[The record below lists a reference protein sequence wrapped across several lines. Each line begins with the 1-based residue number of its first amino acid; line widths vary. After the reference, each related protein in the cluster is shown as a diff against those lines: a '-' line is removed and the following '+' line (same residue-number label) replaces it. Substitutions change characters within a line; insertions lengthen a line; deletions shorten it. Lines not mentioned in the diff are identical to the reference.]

1 VNEHA
6 HALRKNLVTLPKA
19 GHGCPNLDQR
29 RASSAPA
36 EEDDDERGHGHHEG
50 SEQSAS
56 PQFHRLSSSAVSTL
70 FILATEQGKLLPRVS
85 L

>member
-1 VNEHA
+1 MNEHA
-6 HALRKNLVTLPKA
+6 HVLRKNLVTLPKA
-19 GHGCPNLDQR
+19 SHGCPNLDQR

-56 PQFHRLSSSAVSTL
+56 PPIPSLAVVGSEHSVH
-70 FILATEQGKLLPRVS
+70 FGH
-85 L
+85 